1 MEKIILHSL
10 LVLEIIG
17 TCVLW
22 MLKATWF
29 ATAIGI
35 GIVIAGN
42 LVRIV
47 LAGFFLGRLPRSYVR
62 AFD

>member
-35 GIVIAGN
+35 VIAGN